1 MAVILKKEMLQLNS
15 KSNDLCSLCKC
26 TCFAFRHSPGLGD
39 GSNSTQKK
47 TTYFSCIWKL
57 VLALIGCSDMLR
69 AVRVTD
75 YMMEE
80 ASVTVLTRFSL
91 LSNPAIAQERKV

>member
-1 MAVILKKEMLQLNS
+1 MFDEFSTSAAAWGHRDTKFFLAYQVFEVHDRMAVILKKEMLQLNL

-47 TTYFSCIWKL
+47 PHTSHVYGSWF
-57 VLALIGCSDMLR
+57 
-69 AVRVTD
+69 
-75 YMMEE
+75 
-80 ASVTVLTRFSL
+80 
-91 LSNPAIAQERKV
+91 